1 MKKFIV
7 MMAVSAAVGSVFAM
21 SKVPADAG
29 CCSADK
35 ACQVKK
41 AACCT
46 ADGSCKADAACKADK
61 AACGAKAAVKEAGCP
76 GGVCPLPK

>member
-7 MMAVSAAVGSVFAM
+7 MLAVSAAAASVFAM

-35 ACQVKK
+35 ACQIKK

-46 ADGSCKADAACKADK
+46 ADGSCAAGAACKADK
-61 AACGAKAAVKEAGCP
+61 AACGVKEAVKQAGCS
-76 GGVCPLPK
+76 GGACALPK